1 MNLAILS
8 IKVILYY
15 SIGYTADYDP
25 NDPFR
30 FTEAFLSL
38 LGAGITAYIIWL
50 NSIRKEYKQMR
61 IMFRK
66 RTFKDTIRSVGLS
79 FTLIAKLYI
88 LFISYLIWMGGEI
101 LFFIG
106 TIYYPTYFSIL
117 LYGGIGYFIILII
130 SLILAVVMTK
140 PGIIEQKDSQKLKDL
155 TAEKSEINSE

>member
-25 NDPFR
+25 NDPLR

-50 NSIRKEYKQMR
+50 NSFRKEYKKMR
-61 IMFRK
+61 TMLRK
-66 RTFKDTIRSVGLS
+66 RTFKDTMRSFGKG

-88 LFISYLIWMGGEI
+88 LFISYCIWMGGET

-106 TIYYPTYFSIL
+106 TTYYPAHFRIL
-117 LYGGIGYFIILII
+117 LLGGSGFFLILLF
-130 SLILAVVMTK
+130 SLIAIVGLTQ
-140 PGIIEQKDSQKLKDL
+140 PDLHESTDSQNSEDL
-155 TAEKSEINSE
+155 IKIKSEGNDE